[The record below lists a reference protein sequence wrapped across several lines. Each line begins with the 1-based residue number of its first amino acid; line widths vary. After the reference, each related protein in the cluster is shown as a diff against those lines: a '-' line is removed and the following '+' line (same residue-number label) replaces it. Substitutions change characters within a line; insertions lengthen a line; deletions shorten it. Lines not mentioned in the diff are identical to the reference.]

1 MNSITNNPATRRGIL
16 GALLAT
22 GATGL
27 AAATGTRMV
36 DGVRPTGGQALSPE
50 QQQSRERLR
59 QIRTPNELL
68 VDHNGR
74 SVRFYDDIM
83 KDRKV
88 VINVMYTVC
97 SNICTPATRNL
108 IEAQRLLGDEAR
120 DLHFVSMTLTPLD
133 DNPVA
138 LREYKKRH
146 GIDERWTF
154 LTGKVENVEK
164 VQLAMGFISQRDTD
178 DLLSHSGMARLCD
191 EPNLKWTHLNTMV
204 SGKSI
209 ARMIRFELA

>member
-1 MNSITNNPATRRGIL
+1 MNPITSNSGMRRGIL
-16 GALLAT
+16 SAMLAT

-27 AAATGTRMV
+27 AAATGTSMLETA
-36 DGVRPTGGQALSPE
+36 RPAGGLGLSKE

-59 QIRTPNELL
+59 KLRTPNELL
-68 VDHNGR
+68 VDQNGR

-88 VINVMYTVC
+88 VMNVMYTVC

-108 IEAQRLLGDEAR
+108 IEAQRLLGDEAK
-120 DLHFVSMTLTPLD
+120 DLHFVSMTLTPLSD
-133 DNPVA
+133 DPAA
-138 LREYKKRH
+138 LREFKKLH
-146 GIDERWTF
+146 GIDDRWTF

-164 VQLAMGFISQRDTD
+164 VQRAMGFLSNDDTD

-191 EPNLKWTHLNTMV
+191 EPLLKWTHLNTMT

-209 ARMIRFELA
+209 ARMIRFELV

>member
-1 MNSITNNPATRRGIL
+1 MRRGVL
-16 GALLAT
+16 SALLAT

-36 DGVRPTGGQALSPE
+36 DTVRPASGLGLSAE

-59 QIRTPNELL
+59 RIRTPNEML
-68 VDHNGR
+68 VDQNGR

-108 IEAQRLLGDEAR
+108 IEAQRLLGDEAK
-120 DLHFVSMTLTPLD
+120 DLHFVSMSLTPLSD
-133 DNPVA
+133 GPA
-138 LREYKKRH
+138 ELREFKKLH

-164 VQLAMGFISQRDTD
+164 VQRAMGFLSERDTD

-209 ARMIRFELA
+209 ARMIRFEMV

>member
-1 MNSITNNPATRRGIL
+1 MTNNPATRRGIL

-27 AAATGTRMV
+27 AGATGTRMV
-36 DGVRPTGGQALSPE
+36 DVARSSVELGLSPE

-108 IEAQRLLGDEAR
+108 IEAQRLLGDEAK
-120 DLHFVSMTLTPLD
+120 DIHFVSMSLTPLSD
-133 DNPVA
+133 DPAA
-138 LREYKKRH
+138 LRKYKELH

-164 VQLAMGFISQRDTD
+164 VQRAMGFISDRDTD

-191 EPNLKWTHLNTMV
+191 EPNVKWTHLNTMV

-209 ARMIRFELA
+209 ARMIRFEMA

>member
-1 MNSITNNPATRRGIL
+1 MISTVNTLATRRGIF

-22 GATGL
+22 GASGL
-27 AAATGTRMV
+27 SAAIGRRPDDGTRLSGGPESSAAA
-36 DGVRPTGGQALSPE
+36 QE
-50 QQQSRERLR
+50 SRERLR

-83 KDRKV
+83 KNRKV
-88 VINVMYTVC
+88 VINVVYTVC

-108 IEAQRLLGDEAR
+108 MEAQRLLGDEAK
-120 DLHFVSMTLTPLD
+120 DLHFVSISLTPLD
-133 DNPVA
+133 DNPAA
-138 LREYKKRH
+138 LRAYKKLH

-154 LTGKVENVEK
+154 LTGKPEQVEK
-164 VQLAMGFISQRDTD
+164 VQRAMGFLSKRDDD

-191 EPNLKWTHLNTMV
+191 EPKLKWTHLNTMV